1 LESKLN
7 RSVNYRNL
15 NLRTN
20 TKKLTTKE
28 NMKKTLILAMS
39 IATLSLNS
47 FAQGYFA
54 MIWYD
59 GVHGLSITGPSS
71 PANHAGLLLGSEYSV
86 EAYLGAAGAGE
97 SSLQPLAA
105 SKIAFDLNGAT
116 RAGATA
122 ADGSGQFYALS
133 TINTGLPTG
142 GAAIQIRAWFNNG
155 QFATYEA
162 ALAAGMNNGKSPVMP
177 ITLKAATDPTVQ
189 DLTAIGMQPFAVSAV
204 PEPSTIALAGLG
216 AASLLVFRRRK

>member
-1 LESKLN
+1 
-7 RSVNYRNL
+7 
-15 NLRTN
+15 
-20 TKKLTTKE
+20 
-28 NMKKTLILAMS
+28 MKKTLILAMS

-59 GVHGLSITGPSS
+59 GAHGLSVTAGLPSS
-71 PANHAGLLLGSEYSV
+71 PANHAGLLLGSDYGV

-97 SSLQPLAA
+97 SSLLPLAA
-105 SKIAFDLNGAT
+105 SKIAFDLNGVT

-142 GAAIQIRAWFNNG
+142 DAAIQIRAWYNG
-155 QFATYEA
+155 GQYATYEA
-162 ALAAGMNNGKSPVMP
+162 ALAAGVNNGKSPVMT
-177 ITLKAATDPTVQ
+177 INLKASTDPTVQ
-189 DLTAIGMQPFAVSAV
+189 DLNAIGLQAFAVSAV
-204 PEPSTIALAGLG
+204 PEPSMIALAGLG
-216 AASLLVFRRRK
+216 AAALLIFRRPK